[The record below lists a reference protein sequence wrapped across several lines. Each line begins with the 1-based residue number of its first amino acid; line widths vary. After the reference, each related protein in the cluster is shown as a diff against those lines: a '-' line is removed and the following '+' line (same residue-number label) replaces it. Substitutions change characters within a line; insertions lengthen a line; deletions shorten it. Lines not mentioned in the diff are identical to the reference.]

1 MIFHVARINV
11 VSVANAFQQHF
22 TGKHLEQMRVRERRF
37 NRGIHAL
44 VQRADHTGIHK
55 VVAPQQFPYL
65 VQTLHGS
72 AHLGN
77 RYVSPIRAAFTSAG
91 QQRVYG
97 TMQYRS
103 QIGKQGNVRQR
114 LPSLPV
120 GYRLRGDAQPF
131 AQLRLRQSFLLSSVL
146 NKIPDLYSLYVS
158 SICV

>member
-44 VQRADHTGIHK
+44 VQRADHAGIHK
-55 VVAPQQFPYL
+55 MVAPQQFPYL

-114 LPSLPV
+114 LPVFPNIRIQNGGLV
-120 GYRLRGDAQPF
+120 DFTHKAVVNIDGL
-131 AQLRLRQSFLLSSVL
+131 FLLAVL
-146 NKIPDLYSLYVS
+146 A
-158 SICV
+158 CVFLVNDNLLN